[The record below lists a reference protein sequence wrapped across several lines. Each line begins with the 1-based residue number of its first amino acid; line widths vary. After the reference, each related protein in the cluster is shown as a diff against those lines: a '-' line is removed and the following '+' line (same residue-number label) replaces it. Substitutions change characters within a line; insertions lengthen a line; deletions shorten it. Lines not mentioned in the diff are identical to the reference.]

1 MLKRLMTLALAGLLM
16 YGCASDSNEVTTDS
30 GMKVTFLGKG
40 DAEVGPEDGQILT
53 LNMRYEDERG
63 VELFDT
69 EKQGGPV
76 AMQYIDSVWSQSGM
90 IYEALRVLKKGDS
103 VTFQLP
109 ANDFYVNTFDM
120 EVPDSI
126 PATSQITFNIGLVDN
141 MSRDEYIAYQREV
154 YEKKQAEMAV
164 SMDQKLEEDAQSID
178 QYLSDNGIEAQI
190 TESGLRYVITEEG
203 SGPTPETGQ
212 TVSVHYRGTLMD
224 GTQFDASY
232 DRGAPLDFPI
242 GQGQVIRGWDE
253 GIALLN
259 KGAKATLYIPSPLAY
274 GERGAGGLIPPFAIL
289 KFDVE
294 LVDFQ

>member
-1 MLKRLMTLALAGLLM
+1 MTLAVASVLI

-30 GMKVTFLGKG
+30 GMKVTFLSKG
-40 DAEVGPEDGQILT
+40 EAEVGPEDGQILT

-63 VELFDT
+63 VELFNTD
-69 EKQGGPV
+69 KQGGPV

-126 PATSQITFNIGLVDN
+126 APNSQITFNIGLVDN
-141 MSRDEYIAYQREV
+141 MSRDEYIAYQRQV
-154 YEKKQAEMAV
+154 YENQQAEMAMT
-164 SMDQKLEEDAQSID
+164 MDQKLEEDGQTID
-178 QYLSDNGIEAQI
+178 TYLSENSIEAQS
-190 TESGLRYVITEEG
+190 TASGLRYVITEEG
-203 SGPTPETGQ
+203 TGSSPETGQ
-212 TVSVHYRGTLMD
+212 TVSVHYRGMLMD

-232 DRGAPLDFPI
+232 DRGAPLEFPI

-274 GERGAGGLIPPFAIL
+274 GERGAGSVIPPFAIL

>member
-1 MLKRLMTLALAGLLM
+1 MLKRIMTLAVAGVLM
-16 YGCASDSNEVTTDS
+16 YGCASDSNEITTDS
-30 GMKVTFLGKG
+30 GMKVTFLNKG
-40 DAEVGPEDGQILT
+40 EAEVGPEDGQILT

-63 VELFDT
+63 VELFNTD
-69 EKQGGPV
+69 KQGGPV
-76 AMQYIDSVWSQSGM
+76 AMQYIDSVWSQSGL

-126 PATSQITFNIGLVDN
+126 APNSQITFNIGLVDN
-141 MSRDEYIAYQREV
+141 MSRDEYIAYQRQV
-154 YEKKQAEMAV
+154 YEKQQAEMAMT
-164 SMDQKLEEDAQSID
+164 MDQKLEEDGQTID
-178 QYLSDNGIEAQI
+178 QYLSDNNIEAQS
-190 TESGLRYVITEEG
+190 TASGLRYVITEEG
-203 SGPTPETGQ
+203 SGPSPETGQ
-212 TVSVHYRGTLMD
+212 TVSVHYRGMLMD

-274 GERGAGGLIPPFAIL
+274 GERGAGSVIPPFAIL

>member
-1 MLKRLMTLALAGLLM
+1 MLKRIMTLAMAGVLM
-16 YGCASDSNEVTTDS
+16 YGCASDSSEVTTDS
-30 GMKVTFLGKG
+30 GMRVTFLRKG
-40 DAEVGPEDGQILT
+40 NAEVGPEDGQILT

-63 VELFDT
+63 VELFNTDV
-69 EKQGGPV
+69 QGGPV

-90 IYEALRVLKKGDS
+90 IYEALRVMKKGDS
-103 VTFQLP
+103 ISFQLP

-126 PATSQITFNIGLVDN
+126 PATSNITFNIGLVEN
-141 MSRDEYIAYQREV
+141 MSRDEYIAYQREQ
-154 YEKKQAEMAV
+154 YEKQRADMAV
-164 SMDQKLEEDAQSID
+164 TMEKKLEEDIQTID
-178 QYLSDNGIEAQI
+178 QYLSENGIEAQT

-203 SGPTPETGQ
+203 AGDTPSTGQ
-212 TVSVHYRGTLMD
+212 TVSVHYRGTLLD

-259 KGAKATLYIPSPLAY
+259 KGAKATLFIPSPLAY
-274 GERGAGGLIPPFAIL
+274 GERGAGNVIPPFAIL